1 MGSSNPASRSM
12 LICGI
17 MSHLTLP
24 SHFRSKFRT
33 PLLSTWFFA
42 CFGRGSARGSA
53 LRKSFPTVRRRSG
66 TGYEISHA
74 IAGQKE
80 RGLPELHVWINHTV
94 ASFQPEPPEIH
105 DEKIAQ

>member
-1 MGSSNPASRSM
+1 
-12 LICGI
+12 

-42 CFGRGSARGSA
+42 CFGRGSA

-105 DEKIAQ
+105 DEKIVQ